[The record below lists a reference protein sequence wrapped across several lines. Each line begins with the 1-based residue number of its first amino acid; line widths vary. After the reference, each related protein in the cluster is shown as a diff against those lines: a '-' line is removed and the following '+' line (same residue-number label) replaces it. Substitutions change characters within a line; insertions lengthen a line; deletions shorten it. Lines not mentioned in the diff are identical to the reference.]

1 MLFILL
7 SYLTILS
14 TISIFHTEIRCVW
27 VFSGCWYWKDII
39 CYQRHCWYN
48 RVIIIIIIIISGS
61 ALLNFFL
68 VWLELLNF
76 QSHDPLGFLRNA
88 VKDNKPAVRVGP
100 LVALQ
105 PEINLFYIVVI
116 PLMVQISQNVTVSPF
131 FSTTTTKKN
140 PQTTPSWTW
149 RYFSLTDATGNECCR
164 VTLNCRLLPSAH
176 PLFSGTF
183 AFNFNNT
190 KTYLDLGW
198 YSVLNDGSLWL
209 CFHVWTFL
217 VETLL
222 RLLTQLHTCCDP
234 FLWLS
239 SLCFCKRGVYFLLYK
254 NLICIT
260 VSYL

>member
-1 MLFILL
+1 ML
-7 SYLTILS
+7 SS
-14 TISIFHTEIRCVW
+14 S
-27 VFSGCWYWKDII
+27 SSSSSSSPPDP
-39 CYQRHCWYN
+39 
-48 RVIIIIIIIISGS
+48 
-61 ALLNFFL
+61 LNFFL

-116 PLMVQISQNVTVSPF
+116 PLMVQISQNVTVFPF
-131 FSTTTTKKN
+131 FQKKKKKK
-140 PQTTPSWTW
+140 PQTPSWTW
-149 RYFSLTDATGNECCR
+149 RYFSLTDTTGNECCL
-164 VTLNCRLLPSAH
+164 VTLNCRLLLSAH

-198 YSVLNDGSLWL
+198 HSVLNDGSLWL

-234 FLWLS
+234 FLRLS
-239 SLCFCKRGVYFLLYK
+239 SAFVKEAFISFYIKFNMYNCKLFIAYTRIPVEQ
-254 NLICIT
+254 N
-260 VSYL
+260 

>member
-7 SYLTILS
+7 SCLTILS

-27 VFSGCWYWKDII
+27 VFSGCWYWKDI

-48 RVIIIIIIIISGS
+48 HVIILILILISSWS

-116 PLMVQISQNVTVSPF
+116 PLMVQISQNVTVSLF
-131 FSTTTTKKN
+131 FFFQKKKKLKQ
-140 PQTTPSWTW
+140 PPPEREGT
-149 RYFSLTDATGNECCR
+149 FLSLTQQETSVVVWLWTAIPTPIS
-164 VTLNCRLLPSAH
+164 PSFI
-176 PLFSGTF
+176 LQDVC
-183 AFNFNNT
+183 
-190 KTYLDLGW
+190 L
-198 YSVLNDGSLWL
+198 
-209 CFHVWTFL
+209 
-217 VETLL
+217 
-222 RLLTQLHTCCDP
+222 
-234 FLWLS
+234 
-239 SLCFCKRGVYFLLYK
+239 
-254 NLICIT
+254 
-260 VSYL
+260 

>member
-7 SYLTILS
+7 SCLTILS

-27 VFSGCWYWKDII
+27 VFSGCWYWKDI

-48 RVIIIIIIIISGS
+48 HVIILILILISSWS

-88 VKDNKPAVRVGP
+88 VKDNKPAARVGP

-116 PLMVQISQNVTVSPF
+116 PLMVQISQNVTVFLF
-131 FSTTTTKKN
+131 FSKKK

-149 RYFSLTDATGNECCR
+149 RYFSLTDTTGNECCR
-164 VTLNCRLLPSAH
+164 VTLNCHPNSHQPILYSPWHLPLTLITLEHIWTSAGI
-176 PLFSGTF
+176 LSWMMEVCDC
-183 AFNFNNT
+183 AFMF
-190 KTYLDLGW
+190 GH
-198 YSVLNDGSLWL
+198 
-209 CFHVWTFL
+209 F
-217 VETLL
+217 
-222 RLLTQLHTCCDP
+222 
-234 FLWLS
+234 
-239 SLCFCKRGVYFLLYK
+239 
-254 NLICIT
+254 
-260 VSYL
+260 